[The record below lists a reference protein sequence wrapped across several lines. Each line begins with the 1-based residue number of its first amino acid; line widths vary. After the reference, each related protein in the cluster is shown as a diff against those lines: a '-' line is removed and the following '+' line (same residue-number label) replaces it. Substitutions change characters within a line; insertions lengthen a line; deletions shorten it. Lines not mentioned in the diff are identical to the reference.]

1 MHLVWINSET
11 LSFMLRRVSFSVS
24 ADTRFA
30 AALSSSAG
38 LMASNFS
45 NAACSARCFS
55 ACLASHSALRLASA
69 ASCARRASSSLWVS
83 ETADGSLTAV
93 AGAGSVSGGKLPVVG
108 SAGTVCGIS
117 ISSSSIKALETAAS
131 LF

>member
-1 MHLVWINSET
+1 MEQFDALVHRPLER
-11 LSFMLRRVSFSVS
+11 L
-24 ADTRFA
+24 A
-30 AALSSSAG
+30 AADETHAAG
-38 LMASNFS
+38 AV
-45 NAACSARCFS
+45 
-55 ACLASHSALRLASA
+55 LASIAVAVSGIKTPVPERHALEENAEAS
-69 ASCARRASSSLWVS
+69 RRAVRAFLS

-93 AGAGSVSGGKLPVVG
+93 AGASSVSGGKLPVAG